1 MKWLMAIPVWST
13 PRDSLNRFNLVF
25 SRCPYEESPLSS
37 SFSIQ
42 FMLSWTASSNRTV
55 RFGFSSALSSS
66 TRRKALARRPS
77 SSSSAEVPRT
87 ISSVGSC
94 KSVRQSCRASRLPLY
109 HAGKRSPSGRGG
121 GGAPPPPE
129 EGAAKKKRAPPPP
142 PPPTTNQRGVVVV
155 VVGK

>member
-1 MKWLMAIPVWST
+1 MAIPVWST

-109 HAGKRSPSGRGG
+109 HAGKRSPSASARCRSSTLSQ
-121 GGAPPPPE
+121 AETSNTKRMVLTPPRT
-129 EGAAKKKRAPPPP
+129 AV
-142 PPPTTNQRGVVVV
+142 QRTCSGLRCS
-155 VVGK
+155 K